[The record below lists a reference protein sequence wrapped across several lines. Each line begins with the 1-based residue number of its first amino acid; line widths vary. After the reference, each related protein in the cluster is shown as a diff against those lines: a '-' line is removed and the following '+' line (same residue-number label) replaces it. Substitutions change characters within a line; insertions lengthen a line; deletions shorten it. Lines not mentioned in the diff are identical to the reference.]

1 MSIISISG
9 KINSGKDT
17 VGKIIRILT
26 ASSHFTDKAI
36 EDFLRKDL
44 YQSDWKIKKFADKLK
59 DIVCLL
65 LNCKREQL
73 EDREFKEKE
82 LGEEWNTI
90 KYSIIDSDD
99 TILFSSFYKNDV
111 ENELDYYND
120 YHHRTIKVIE
130 TKVNLT
136 PRLLLQLL
144 GTDCG
149 RDIIHPNLWVL
160 SLMSDYDKGIQK
172 IEKSAKFN
180 DDRLKHGY
188 NKTRIFRI
196 YHNIKQRC
204 YNKKHPRYD
213 SYGGK
218 NIVMCKEWL
227 ESLENFVKWSEEN
240 GYNENLTL
248 DRINNDEGYYP
259 ENCRWATY
267 NTQAINQGLRKDNT
281 SGYKGVT
288 KDRHGWRADIQI
300 NYERKFL
307 GYFPTAEQASEAYEE
322 EFSKRFIEESKPINT
337 NKFIITDTRFPNE
350 LEAVKKRGG
359 ITIRVSRPC
368 EECNV
373 IDGHKMIPH
382 KINPSEHSSES
393 ALDNEVFDYEIIN
406 DGTIS
411 DLISKIRNILIE
423 NNLIKVN

>member
-1 MSIISISG
+1 MIIAISG

-17 VGKIIRILT
+17 VGQIIQYLT
-26 ASSHFTDKAI
+26 NKSNAYPF
-36 EDFLRKDL
+36 DL
-44 YQSDWKIKKFADKLK
+44 KSDYSYKSEWQIKKFADKLK

-65 LNCKREQL
+65 IGCTREQL
-73 EDREFKEKE
+73 ENREFKEKE
-82 LGEEWNTI
+82 LGEEWWKIKSTMIHNDKFKTKDVIFYDYKYLSFLNNTI
-90 KYSIIDSDD
+90 
-99 TILFSSFYKNDV
+99 TN
-111 ENELDYYND
+111 LDKTQFISMNIEV
-120 YHHRTIKVIE
+120 IK
-130 TKVNLT
+130 TT

-144 GTDCG
+144 GTKCG
-149 RDIIHPNLWVL
+149 RNIIHPNIWVN
-160 SLMSDYDKGIQK
+160 SLMREYDKGIQK

-337 NKFIITDTRFPNE
+337 NKFIITDMRFLNE
-350 LEAVKKRGG
+350 MEAVKKKDG
-359 ITIRVSRPC
+359 ITIRVNRNL
-368 EECNV
+368 EEFKDQHESETELDNAEFDYV
-373 IDGHKMIPH
+373 ID
-382 KINPSEHSSES
+382 
-393 ALDNEVFDYEIIN
+393 N
-406 DGTIS
+406 DGTIEE
-411 DLISKIRNILIE
+411 LIEKIKEILIKE
-423 NNLIKVN
+423 KLI